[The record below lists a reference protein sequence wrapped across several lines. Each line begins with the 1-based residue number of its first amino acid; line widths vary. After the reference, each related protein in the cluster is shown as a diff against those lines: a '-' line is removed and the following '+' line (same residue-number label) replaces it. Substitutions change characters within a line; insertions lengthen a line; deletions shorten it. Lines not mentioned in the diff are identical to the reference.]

1 MAVVA
6 AVAAARTSS
15 RRMSP
20 RTTYSTVQY
29 STVTVLYSTVQYSTV
44 PSRDPCRGTPGIRTP
59 ARGSS
64 PCTMHMHMSDGG
76 GS

>member
-29 STVTVLYSTVQYSTV
+29 ITVQYSTV
-44 PSRDPCRGTPGIRTP
+44 PSRAPCRGTPGIRTP

-64 PCTMHMHMSDGG
+64 PCTMHMHMSDEG